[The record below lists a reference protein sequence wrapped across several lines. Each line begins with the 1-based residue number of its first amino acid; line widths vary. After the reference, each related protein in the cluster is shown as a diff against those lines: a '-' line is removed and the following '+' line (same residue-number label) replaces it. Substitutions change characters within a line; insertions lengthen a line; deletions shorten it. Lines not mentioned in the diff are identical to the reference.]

1 MLALQPLT
9 CLPLYLAWYYI
20 FNWPVHSDQPGNEI
34 SFPLPLMKSNVNIIF
49 FMVQPNL
56 ISNITKTPS

>member
-34 SFPLPLMKSNVNIIF
+34 SFPFALNEK
-49 FMVQPNL
+49 
-56 ISNITKTPS
+56 